1 MNDIV
6 DMILTFLF
14 WYAIGWFVFNFL
26 VRPWLQ
32 NRLEERIQEITQ
44 EISDIKN
51 VYKRVKIE
59 QYNDTFY
66 LFNAD
71 TDEFIG
77 QGRTMQEIAEKV
89 KGEVI
94 LNVMEGDPD
103 VIQRFKQTFP
113 KTDLA

>member
-26 VRPWLQ
+26 VAPWLKE
-32 NRLEERIQEITQ
+32 RLEGRIREMEQEI
-44 EISDIKN
+44 EDIKQ

-59 QYNDTFY
+59 EYHDTFY

-77 QGRTMQEIAEKV
+77 QGRTMQEIADKV
-89 KGEVI
+89 KGEVV

-103 VIQRFKQTFP
+103 VIARFRQTVP
-113 KTDLA
+113 QTDLA

>member
-1 MNDIV
+1 VIEFFNT
-6 DMILTFLF
+6 LLEAFFWFLLF
-14 WYAIGWFVFNFL
+14 WFAFQILGSMAH
-26 VRPWLQ
+26 R
-32 NRLEERIQEITQ
+32 RIQTRVEELNDEIKAI
-44 EISDIKN
+44 EN

-77 QGRTMQEIAEKV
+77 QGRTMQEIAERV
-89 KGEVI
+89 RGEVI

-103 VIQRFKQTFP
+103 VIKRFKQTFP
-113 KTDLA
+113 QTDLA